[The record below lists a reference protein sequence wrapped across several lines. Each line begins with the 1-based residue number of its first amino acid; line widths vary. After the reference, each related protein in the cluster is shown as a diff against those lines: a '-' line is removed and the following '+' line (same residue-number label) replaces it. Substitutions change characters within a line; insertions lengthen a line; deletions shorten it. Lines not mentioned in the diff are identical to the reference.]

1 MTIAPSA
8 AVSAPGGLLASLDP
22 EQRAAAVLP
31 DGPAQVIAP
40 AGSGK
45 TTTLIARL
53 GVLLDRGVAA
63 DRIGVVTFNREAAAE
78 LAARIAGRLAQHVP
92 GAEAIEVRTLH
103 ALARQVLLD
112 AGRPVRL
119 LPDRLPLLRAARRRA
134 LAELRVAPDGDDP
147 PPEPPDPAALDTIV
161 SAWKVEGRTPPP
173 EAAATVDVFAALMA
187 IGGQIDFDDLVVGA
201 VAALEGDPRLRH
213 RWQARF
219 SHLCVDEFQDVDAA
233 QLRLVRLL
241 AAPED
246 NLFVVGDDDQT

>member
-8 AVSAPGGLLASLDP
+8 AGSAPGGLLTSLDP
-22 EQRAAAVLP
+22 EQRAAAMLP
-31 DGPAQVIAP
+31 DGPALIIAP

-53 GVLLDRGVAA
+53 GVLLGRGVPA
-63 DRIGVVTFNREAAAE
+63 DRIGVVTFNRDAAAE
-78 LAARIAGRLAQHVP
+78 LAARIASRLAPHVP

-103 ALARQVLLD
+103 AMARQVLLD
-112 AGRPVRL
+112 AGHPVRL
-119 LPDRLPLLRAARRRA
+119 VADRLPLLRAARRRA
-134 LAELRVAPDGDDP
+134 LAELPVVADGEDP

-161 SAWKVEGRTPPP
+161 SAWKVEGRPPP
-173 EAAATVDVFAALMA
+173 AASTGALRAFTALMEA
-187 IGGQIDFDDLVVGA
+187 RGLIDFDDLVAGA

-233 QLRLVRLL
+233 QLRLVQLL

-246 NLFVVGDDDQT
+246 NLFVVGDDDQS